1 MNARITREVFE
12 RFSSLSHDG
21 TARCLSILLGVDEH
35 AATPKAAMTA
45 MKNALRKAEQRIFEA
60 GRSLEQAEEFLG
72 PVRRLAES
80 GQLWA
85 ERAPGIALF
94 SDGTQTGTFFY
105 HLPFHVPEIVI
116 FSSRFYYKPLL
127 AALHEVPMFYVLALS
142 QHSVR
147 LYRFHDHL
155 REVVRLPSTLN
166 RVEDLPGAEIDV
178 QRHARSF
185 TTATPRGMM
194 TTHSHG
200 AGDIHHEEHARRFFA
215 HIAHAVDTLLRHE
228 KAALV
233 LAGVERDVNHF
244 RSVCTYPNLVSGVIH
259 GNPQLRT
266 IENLHREASMLLTK
280 ESWADTAHALQRYRD
295 VNNTP
300 RVTRSTKD
308 IVRAAYEGRIDTLF
322 VAQDIDKWGSFDTTT
337 EQVRTH
343 PLPQPGDISLLNLA
357 AEFTLHHHG
366 DVFLLPRSH
375 VPRNSPMAAI
385 LRG

>member
-1 MNARITREVFE
+1 MNAQITREVFE
-12 RFSSLSHDG
+12 RFNDLSQDG
-21 TARCLSILLGVDEH
+21 ASRCLSILFGVDEH
-35 AATPKAAMTA
+35 AATPKAATTML
-45 MKNALRKAEQRIFEA
+45 KNALRKAEQRIYET
-60 GRSLEQAEEFLG
+60 GRSVEFAEEFLA
-72 PVRRLAES
+72 PVRRVADS
-80 GQLWA
+80 GQLW
-85 ERAPGIALF
+85 EVRAPGIALF
-94 SDGTQTGTFFY
+94 SDGTTAGTFFY
-105 HLPFHVPEIVI
+105 HLPFHIPEIVI
-116 FSSRFYYKPLL
+116 FASRFYFKPLL
-127 AALHEVPMFYVLALS
+127 AALHEVPMFYVLSLS
-142 QHSVR
+142 QHGIR
-147 LYRFHDHL
+147 LYRFHDHV

-166 RVEDLPGAEIDV
+166 RVEDLPGHEVDM

-185 TTATPRGMM
+185 TSATPRGMM

-200 AGDIHHEEHARRFFA
+200 AGDIRHDEHAARFFA
-215 HIAHAVDTLLRHE
+215 HIAHAVDTLLRNQ

-233 LAGVERDVNHF
+233 LAGVERDVTHF
-244 RSVCTYPNLVSGVIH
+244 RNACTYPHILASSIP

-266 IENLHREASMLLTK
+266 IDNLHREASMLLTQ

-322 VAQDIDKWGSFDTTT
+322 VAQDIDKWGIFDATT

-366 DVFLLPRSH
+366 DVYLLPRSH